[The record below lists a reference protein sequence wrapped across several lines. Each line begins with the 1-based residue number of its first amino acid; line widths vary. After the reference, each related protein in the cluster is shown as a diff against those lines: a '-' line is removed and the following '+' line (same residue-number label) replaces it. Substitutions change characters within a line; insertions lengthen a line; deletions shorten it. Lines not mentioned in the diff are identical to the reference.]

1 MENFLLQC
9 KNISDNFQ
17 GMTKECSEFT
27 FSIQMLDE
35 KLFIY
40 TQLSMDERY
49 TGV

>member
-1 MENFLLQC
+1 MENFLVQW

-17 GMTKECSEFT
+17 SMIKECSEFT

-40 TQLSMDERY
+40 TKPSMDAKY
-49 TGV
+49 IGV